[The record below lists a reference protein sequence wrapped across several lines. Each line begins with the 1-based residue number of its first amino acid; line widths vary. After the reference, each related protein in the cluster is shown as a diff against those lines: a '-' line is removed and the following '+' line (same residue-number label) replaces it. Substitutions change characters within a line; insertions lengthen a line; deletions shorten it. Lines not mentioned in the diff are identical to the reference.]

1 MNVSI
6 TLNIILLT
14 IIIVL
19 LYIQYYITSNK
30 HTIIET
36 MKNRQGYITKVRKY
50 TRKNILRPLRFK
62 REKVQEYYTN
72 IQRRI
77 RYFLG

>member
-1 MNVSI
+1 M
-6 TLNIILLT
+6 LLT

-19 LYIQYYITSNK
+19 LYIQYYITSKEN
-30 HTIIET
+30 TTIET
-36 MKNRQGYITKVRKY
+36 MNNREGYITKVRKY
-50 TRKNILRPLRFK
+50 TRKNILRPMRFK
-62 REKVQEYYTN
+62 REKVQEYYSN

>member
-1 MNVSI
+1 MNVPT

-30 HTIIET
+30 HTSIET
-36 MKNRQGYITKVRKY
+36 MKNREGYFKKIRKY
-50 TRKNILRPLRFK
+50 SRKNIFRPMRFK
-62 REKVQEYYTN
+62 REKAQEYYNN
-72 IQRRI
+72 IRRRI
-77 RYFLG
+77 KYFLG